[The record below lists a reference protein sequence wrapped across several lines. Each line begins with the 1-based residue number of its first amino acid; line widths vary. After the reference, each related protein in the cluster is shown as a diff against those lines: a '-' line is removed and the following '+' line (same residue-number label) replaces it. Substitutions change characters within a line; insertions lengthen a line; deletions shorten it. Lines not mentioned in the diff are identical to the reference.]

1 MKKYKTYAIIQSPD
15 DKGYE
20 TNDDAPRIERCRK
33 KLNKTSQITS
43 LQKLFRI
50 EARML
55 LMASS
60 ALVLSPIFSQLN
72 DAVSPFVFINVFF
85 VFRSFNP

>member
-1 MKKYKTYAIIQSPD
+1 MKDYAIQSPD

-20 TNDDAPRIERCRK
+20 TNGDAPRLERRRK

-55 LMASS
+55 LMAPS
-60 ALVLSPIFSQLN
+60 ALVLSPIFSQLMMLYPLLFL
-72 DAVSPFVFINVFF
+72 SKFFF
-85 VFRSFNP
+85 VFRGFVVQCQ